1 MIDNAQESV
10 LDSNTVRRILRETAE
25 LPGKLEREM
34 RARPLAAS
42 AVVAGV
48 AFAAGTVI
56 GSRFLRALV
65 VATAPAL
72 ARRVLE
78 GPLGERL
85 DSFLQGSGGGRV
97 ASSHIS

>member
-1 MIDNAQESV
+1 MIDNAQEAV
-10 LDSNTVRRILRETAE
+10 LDSNVRRILRETAD

-34 RARPLAAS
+34 RSRPLVTS

-56 GSRFLRALV
+56 GSRFMRALV

-72 ARRVLE
+72 MRRVLD
-78 GPLGERL
+78 GPLGERI
-85 DSFLQGSGGGRV
+85 DSYFRGASGRPS
-97 ASSHIS
+97 SSHVS